1 MPCENCPE
9 TSPSPRRAQTAL
21 VIYTGGPSHA
31 QYVALGAAIPP
42 QDVSVRLQYGW
53 PTVRQEGCLEYRGG
67 QKPPVPEGYAATIDP
82 HVLKPVWPSCARRM
96 LKVQMQMDT
105 GLLQIDGVCCN
116 PASGK
121 TGRNLLTLA
130 DCQQCPVRRAISD
143 RIARTSSQHCPPGK
157 STA

>member
-9 TSPSPRRAQTAL
+9 TSPSPRRAQIAL

-31 QYVALGAAIPP
+31 QFVALGAAIPP
-42 QDVSVRLQYGW
+42 LDTNVRLQYGW
-53 PTVRQEGCLEYRGG
+53 PTVRPDGCLEYRGG

-121 TGRNLLTLA
+121 TGRDLLTLA
-130 DCQQCPVRRAISD
+130 HCQQCLVRRVIREA
-143 RIARTSSQHCPPGK
+143 
-157 STA
+157 